1 MLCHEYSEVLI
12 SVQAVEDGTQESG
25 IARSSLI
32 VSLMTFISRIL
43 GLVREIVFAAV
54 FGDGAAADAFFVAFK
69 IPNFLRRLFAEGA
82 FSQAFVP
89 VLSEYR
95 KKRTFEEIKTL
106 VDHVAGRLSLILF
119 LVTLI
124 GVVAAPMLASV
135 FAWGYRDSPDK
146 FALLVD
152 MLRITFPYI
161 LLISLTGFA
170 GSILNSY
177 GRFAVPALTPIFLN
191 LTLIGCALFISHL
204 LAEPVLALAWGVL
217 LAGIIQLMFQ
227 LPFLH
232 HLRLMPTPKLK
243 PKHEG
248 VDKVIALMLPVMF
261 SVSVGQINLM
271 LDTFLATWLE
281 GDGAV
286 SWLYYSDRL
295 MELPLG
301 VFAIAIAT
309 VMLPALSRLHAA
321 ADADKFLDTLDWSL
335 RTLLLVGLPATLALI
350 VLAEPLIVTIYQR
363 GAFSVESV
371 IPTAQALKAYSLGLL
386 GFMSIKVLVTAYFS
400 RQDTSTPVRYAVIAM
415 VCNMVFNLILIIPL
429 AHVGLALATSLSAF
443 LNGGLL
449 LFGLVKNG
457 IYRFRSHW
465 FIYLFQTGLA
475 TLAMVIVLKF
485 LGGPADLQ
493 MWVQADTATRLIQL
507 SILCFSGAL
516 TYILVLLLTGVRLAD
531 FRQSV

>member
-1 MLCHEYSEVLI
+1 MPCYEYSEVII
-12 SVQAVEDGTQESG
+12 SVQAVEDETQETG
-25 IARSSLI
+25 VARSSLI
-32 VSLMTFISRIL
+32 VSLMTLISRTL
-43 GLVREIVFAAV
+43 GLAREIVFAAV

-95 KKRTFEEIKTL
+95 KRCTFEEIKTL

-119 LVTLI
+119 LVTLV

-177 GRFAVPALTPIFLN
+177 GRFAVPAVTPIFLN
-191 LTLIGCALFISHL
+191 LTLIGCALLLSPL
-204 LAEPVLALAWGVL
+204 LAEPILALAWGVI

-232 HLRLMPTPKLK
+232 HLKLMPSPKLK
-243 PKHEG
+243 PRHEG
-248 VDKVIALMLPVMF
+248 VDKVISLMLPVMF
-261 SVSVGQINLM
+261 SVSVGQINLL
-271 LDTFLATWLE
+271 LDTILATWLE

-301 VFAIAIAT
+301 IFAIAIAT
-309 VMLPALSRLHAA
+309 VILPTLSRIYATK
-321 ADADKFLDTLDWSL
+321 DAEKFVDTLDWSL

-350 VLAEPLIVTIYQR
+350 ILAEPLIVTIYQR

-371 IPTAQALKAYSLGLL
+371 APTAMALKAYSLGLL

-400 RQDTSTPVRYAVIAM
+400 RQDTSTPVGYAVIAM
-415 VCNMVFNLILIIPL
+415 VCNMVLNLILIIPL

-443 LNGGLL
+443 LNAGLL
-449 LFGLVKNG
+449 LFGLVKHD

-475 TLAMVIVLKF
+475 TLAMVFMLKF
-485 LGGPADLQ
+485 LAGPADLQ
-493 MWVQADTATRLIQL
+493 MWVEAETGTRVVQL
-507 SILCFSGAL
+507 GILCLGGAL
-516 TYILVLLLTGVRLAD
+516 TYVLVLLLTGVRPAH
-531 FRQSV
+531 FRHSV

>member
-1 MLCHEYSEVLI
+1 M
-12 SVQAVEDGTQESG
+12 QAVEDGTQESG

-227 LPFLH
+227 L
-232 HLRLMPTPKLK
+232 
-243 PKHEG
+243 
-248 VDKVIALMLPVMF
+248 
-261 SVSVGQINLM
+261 VS
-271 LDTFLATWLE
+271 
-281 GDGAV
+281 
-286 SWLYYSDRL
+286 
-295 MELPLG
+295 
-301 VFAIAIAT
+301 
-309 VMLPALSRLHAA
+309 
-321 ADADKFLDTLDWSL
+321 KK
-335 RTLLLVGLPATLALI
+335 LLL
-350 VLAEPLIVTIYQR
+350 
-363 GAFSVESV
+363 
-371 IPTAQALKAYSLGLL
+371 
-386 GFMSIKVLVTAYFS
+386 
-400 RQDTSTPVRYAVIAM
+400 
-415 VCNMVFNLILIIPL
+415 
-429 AHVGLALATSLSAF
+429 
-443 LNGGLL
+443 LL
-449 LFGLVKNG
+449 L
-457 IYRFRSHW
+457 SQE
-465 FIYLFQTGLA
+465 LFL
-475 TLAMVIVLKF
+475 
-485 LGGPADLQ
+485 LQ
-493 MWVQADTATRLIQL
+493 
-507 SILCFSGAL
+507 
-516 TYILVLLLTGVRLAD
+516 
-531 FRQSV
+531 

>member
-1 MLCHEYSEVLI
+1 M
-12 SVQAVEDGTQESG
+12 QAVEDGTQESG

-191 LTLIGCALFISHL
+191 LALIGCALFISHL

-301 VFAIAIAT
+301 IFAIAIAT
-309 VMLPALSRLHAA
+309 VILPALSRLHAA

-465 FIYLFQTGLA
+465 IIYLFQTGLA
-475 TLAMVIVLKF
+475 TLAMVIVLII
-485 LGGPADLQ
+485 LGGSADLQ
-493 MWVQADTATRLIQL
+493 MWVQADTTTRLIQL

-516 TYILVLLLTGVRLAD
+516 TYIFVLLLTGVRLAH